1 MVRAGCEALFES
13 NYRLDST
20 VRLEDVVANKREA
33 FWYDCRKR
41 AAACEFARAQKLVFA
56 AATRDGGKRLHRSIF
71 NAAIKACCGISTLP
85 NCRIF
90 FLPAFC
96 FSKSLRLRVTSPP

>member
-1 MVRAGCEALFES
+1 MPCKIVGTNPTKMLHVKHFGTIGIAENTPRLIGLRARTLLFS
-13 NYRLDST
+13 
-20 VRLEDVVANKREA
+20 
-33 FWYDCRKR
+33 
-41 AAACEFARAQKLVFA
+41 AAA
-56 AATRDGGKRLHRSIF
+56 RDGGKRLHPSIF